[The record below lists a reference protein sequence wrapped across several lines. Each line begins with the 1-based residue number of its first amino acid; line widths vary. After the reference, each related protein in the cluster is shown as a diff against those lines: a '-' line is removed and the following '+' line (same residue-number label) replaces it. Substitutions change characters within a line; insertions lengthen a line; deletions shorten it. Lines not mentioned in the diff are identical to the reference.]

1 MLIAEAAA
9 GGAAHPAS
17 QTSDCE
23 KHRGLLDTPDPMSAA
38 ASPNTEKEKKT
49 WILFFFTV
57 LGFRMKILERP

>member
-9 GGAAHPAS
+9 GCAAHPAS

-38 ASPNTEKEKKT
+38 ATPNTEKEKKKLG
-49 WILFFFTV
+49 ILFYLPF
-57 LGFRMKILERP
+57 LGSG